1 MKTMKHTMKCLIAV
15 FTMVMVF
22 TLTGITAQA
31 TAAPSKPA
39 SLNLYAA
46 DVRKDSSTRNTF
58 FLQWNFDSYA
68 YNNYYYNYIDFGYEV
83 EIKTLKN
90 KKIKNID
97 ANTINLLLGTYN
109 NGTSFGVEVT
119 NSKLAKQGFK
129 FRVRAYS
136 IDPTTG
142 QRVYSAYSKEKVIIP
157 RATITSKKIA
167 GKNGAK
173 ITWSKVTGAKSYT
186 IYLSKEGGKFKKLKT
201 TTARSYTMK
210 NLAQY
215 TDYYV
220 YVQVND
226 VKYKNKKYDSTKFTT
241 SDKTMGVDSFYIYTR
256 TTYY

>member
-1 MKTMKHTMKCLIAV
+1 MKTMRNTMKCLIAV

-31 TAAPSKPA
+31 TAAPSKPEG
-39 SLNLYAA
+39 LNLYAA
-46 DVRKDSSTRNTF
+46 DVRKDSPDKNTF
-58 FLQWNFDSYA
+58 LLQWNFDSYA
-68 YNNYYYNYIDFGYEV
+68 FNNYSYNYIDFGYEV

-109 NGTSFGVEVT
+109 DGSSFGVRVT

-142 QRVYSAYSKEKVIIP
+142 QKVYSAYSKEKVIIP
-157 RATITSKKIA
+157 RATITSKKA
-167 GKNGAK
+167 VSGGAK
-173 ITWSKVTGAKSYT
+173 ITWAKVEGAKSYT
-186 IYLSKEGGKFKKLKT
+186 IYLSKQGAKFKKVKT
-201 TTARSYTMK
+201 TTSRSYTMK
-210 NLAQY
+210 NLSKY

-226 VKYKNKKYDSTKFTT
+226 VKYKKKKYDSTKFTT
-241 SDKTMGVDSFYIYTR
+241 SDKTMGVDAFYIYT
-256 TTYY
+256 TYR